1 MTDKIRDEIMEIRDS
16 GESNMFDA
24 KTVQRLA
31 YEREFYDLV
40 TYIEEHPKEYA
51 NFILTGREE

>member
-1 MTDKIRDEIMEIRDS
+1 MTDKIRDEILEIRDS

>member
-16 GESNMFDA
+16 GASNMFDA